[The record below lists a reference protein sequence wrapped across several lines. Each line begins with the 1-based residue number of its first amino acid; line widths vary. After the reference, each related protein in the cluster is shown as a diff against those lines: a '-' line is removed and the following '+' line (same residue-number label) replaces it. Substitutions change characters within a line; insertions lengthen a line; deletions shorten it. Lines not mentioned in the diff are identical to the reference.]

1 MEFNPR
7 DMMDVMEVPFLALS
21 KNRTKP
27 IVYESKDGRI
37 KVKVSAHRE
46 HYLASIY
53 DWDIVL
59 LLSSKL

>member
-1 MEFNPR
+1 
-7 DMMDVMEVPFLALS
+7 MDVMEVPFLALS